1 MAEPYSILRHWSK
14 EDLDVWRNNC
24 WANVM
29 VTTACDRDCPDCCE
43 GDVVLRAK
51 GRIFSPESIA
61 ADVAALG
68 EVGMVTLT
76 GGEPTLHP
84 KFDEVARLCRAARG
98 NRQLRLISNGAKL
111 EKHAA
116 SLKYFDRVDM
126 SIFTAE
132 SNAGAPTD
140 PTIVDRV
147 RAAKPQTEF
156 KPYVVIHSK
165 SSGRG
170 ACGREKYSVSTM
182 EGRVYGC
189 CVANGIAGAE
199 STDLSPGWED
209 RLGAVPLPCDRCV
222 FGR

>member
-1 MAEPYSILRHWSK
+1 M
-14 EDLDVWRNNC
+14 WRV
-24 WANVM
+24 AGYGNVM

-68 EVGMVTLT
+68 DIGTVTLT

-84 KFDEVARLCRAARG
+84 KFEEVARLARAARG
-98 NRQLRLISNGAKL
+98 SKFLRLISNGAKL

-116 SLKYFDRVDM
+116 ALKYFDRVDM
-126 SIFTAE
+126 SVFTDE
-132 SNAGAPTD
+132 SNAGTPTD

-147 RAAKPQTEF
+147 RAAKPDTDF
-156 KPYVVIHSK
+156 RSYVVIHSK
-165 SSGRG
+165 SSGKM
-170 ACGREKYSVSTM
+170 ACGREKNSVSTM
-182 EGRVYGC
+182 DGRVYGC

-199 STDLSPGWED
+199 STELSPGWEG
-209 RLGAVPLPCDRCV
+209 RLGDVPLPCDRCV
-222 FGR
+222 FGQ